1 MDKNFGKIPNSLDI
15 VLRTTASHTIP
26 DPNHVCHCIKTF
38 ISKSGILDVLKGPCC
53 EIGWSF
59 VTDTKGLSLDV

>member
-15 VLRTTASHTIP
+15 VLADDGKSHHTRP
-26 DPNHVCHCIKTF
+26 ESSCHCIKTF